1 MSTHTHDHHG
11 HHHGHHHPEPQSF
24 NGAFACAVLFNFIFV
39 LLEVFYATRA
49 HSMGL
54 FADAAHNLGD
64 IFSLLLAWGANFLLL
79 RQTKQ
84 NYSYGYKKATILAA
98 LLNACI
104 LMASSALIAY
114 ESLYKLFH
122 ISSVNGSVIMT
133 VAAVG
138 IFINGGTALLFMRH
152 AHDDLNIKGA
162 FLHLAYD
169 ALIACGIVVSGILIH
184 YTGYMWI
191 DPAVGL
197 LVVCSILFGTW
208 ALLRDSI
215 NLILDATPHHI
226 DFLQVKDFLAELPNV
241 VAVHDLHIWG
251 LSTKETAMTAHLVLA
266 TQGETQIDYQ
276 MINHELKKRFKID
289 HPTIQVEMQNSD
301 FVCVRTERCG

>member
-1 MSTHTHDHHG
+1 MPTHTHNHHG
-11 HHHGHHHPEPQSF
+11 HHHHTPQSF
-24 NGAFACAVLFNFIFV
+24 NGAFSCAVLFNFIFV

-49 HSMGL
+49 NSMGL

-64 IFSLLLAWGANFLLL
+64 IFSLLLAWGANFLLT

-104 LMASSALIAY
+104 LIASSALIAY
-114 ESLYKLFH
+114 ESIYKLFH
-122 ISSVNGSVIMT
+122 ISTVHSSVIMT
-133 VAAVG
+133 VAAIG
-138 IFINGGTALLFMRH
+138 ILINGGTALLFMRH

-162 FLHLAYD
+162 FLHLSYD
-169 ALIACGIVVSGILIH
+169 ALIACGIVISGVLIH

-191 DPAVGL
+191 DPIVGL
-197 LVVCSILFGTW
+197 LVVLSILWGTW
-208 ALLRDSI
+208 GLLRDSI

-226 DFLQVKDFLAELPNV
+226 DFLEVKDFLTKLPNV
-241 VAVHDLHIWG
+241 MAVHDLHIWG
-251 LSTKETAMTAHLVLA
+251 LSTKETAMTAHLVLT
-266 TQGETQIDYQ
+266 TQCEARIDYQ
-276 MINHELKKRFKID
+276 MLNHELKARFKIN
-289 HPTIQVEMQNSD
+289 HPTIQIEMQDSD

>member
-1 MSTHTHDHHG
+1 MA
-11 HHHGHHHPEPQSF
+11 HHHHNHAHHHHHHHAPQSF
-24 NGAFACAVLFNFIFV
+24 NKAFAYAILLNFIFV
-39 LLEVFYATRA
+39 LFETFYATRA
-49 HSMGL
+49 GSMGL

-104 LMASSALIAY
+104 LIVSCTLIAY
-114 ESLYKLFH
+114 ESFYKLFH
-122 ISSVNGSVIMT
+122 PSRLDGNIIISVAALGILVNG
-133 VAAVG
+133 AA
-138 IFINGGTALLFMRH
+138 ALLFMRH
-152 AHDDLNIKGA
+152 ADEDLNIKAA

-169 ALIACGIVVSGILIH
+169 AFIACGIVLSGILIH
-184 YTGYMWI
+184 YTGYLWL
-191 DPAVGL
+191 DPTVGL
-197 LVVCSILFGTW
+197 LVVFSILWGTW
-208 ALLRDSI
+208 GLLRDSI

-226 DFLQVKDFLAELPNV
+226 DFSEVKNFLTTLPNV

-266 TQGETQIDYQ
+266 SEAEARMDYQ
-276 MINHELKKRFKID
+276 MLTHELKERFKIN
-289 HPTIQVEMQNSD
+289 HPTIQIEMQDSN
-301 FVCVRTERCG
+301 FVCVRAERCR

>member
-1 MSTHTHDHHG
+1 MSHHSH
-11 HHHGHHHPEPQSF
+11 HHHGHHHHAPQSF
-24 NGAFACAVLFNFIFV
+24 NGAFAYAVLFNLIFV

-49 HSMGL
+49 NSMSL

-64 IFSLLLAWGANFLLL
+64 IFSLLLAWGANFLLT

-104 LMASSALIAY
+104 LIISAALIAY
-114 ESLYKLFH
+114 ESIYKLFH
-122 ISSVNGSVIMT
+122 VSNVNGSIIMT
-133 VAAVG
+133 IAAIG
-138 IFINGGTALLFMRH
+138 ILINGGTALLFMRH
-152 AHDDLNIKGA
+152 AHEDLNIKSA

-184 YTGYMWI
+184 YTGQMWI

-197 LVVCSILFGTW
+197 LVVLSILWGTW
-208 ALLRDSI
+208 GLLRDSI

-226 DFLQVKDFLAELPNV
+226 DFLQVKNFLTELPHV
-241 VAVHDLHIWG
+241 IAVHDLHIWG
-251 LSTKETAMTAHLVLA
+251 LSTKETAMTAHLVLTSQSEA
-266 TQGETQIDYQ
+266 RMDYQ
-276 MINHELKKRFKID
+276 MINHQLKERFKIN
-289 HPTIQVEMQNSD
+289 HPTIQIEMQDSG
-301 FVCVRTERCG
+301 FVCVRSERCG